1 MNANAGSASLSCGVA
16 EMATTTELSLPR
28 HLTALPGQPWA
39 IWRWAC
45 LRGAGFP
52 AKLVLRLAAP
62 DCARA
67 ADELLRAERNVAQ
80 CRRHALD
87 AVRLELDRSR
97 GQDEERRKPL
107 IHALRQLNKGG
118 FLTSGTGVPQE
129 VCQNLVS
136 AQCQWE
142 DAQKAFAA
150 EFENGVN
157 HISKEIRDTAADPLF
172 CQAALLQNSTA
183 YRQVLRSL
191 TGGSSQKRSKERQYE
206 RFIANHL
213 QRYTVKNDTIGFFG
227 PIGWAKVTKNTR
239 CISVRPGPNLVAA
252 SSIYFENWP
261 IEALAQRVLQ
271 DPWLLPWL
279 PPRLLPTVRLDHE
292 FAYPHGKAPVRLTPD
307 QIEILKLCDGERCAK
322 EIARALMG
330 DARSGILSEQK
341 VYETLLEL
349 VALKVLI
356 WTAEIPFDVHPEKRL
371 RRLLERAEDG
381 ESRRCALEW
390 LAELDRS
397 RNQVQHAFG
406 NPQELDH
413 AIQNLE
419 STFATITGGPTSR
432 CGGEMYAGR
441 TLIYQD
447 CRRDVDMEIGAGL
460 LESIADP
467 MSLVLTSARWF
478 SRRTATLCRDVFR
491 QIYTSLVQAS
501 AGAPVTFLS
510 FWKNA
515 QPILLD
521 PHARIFNSV
530 VAELQERWSKIL
542 RIPQGERRVT
552 YTSRELRPHVDVAFD
567 ASRPGWQMARYHSPD
582 VMIAASSVEAVRQ
595 GDCLF
600 VLGEVHMTENTIRDS
615 MWVSQHPHPGE
626 LFEAIR
632 SDLPEPRLIPV
643 PRRGWPRVTNRSRS
657 ALSSPGDYFL
667 EFAGDS
673 LHYGPREETIA
684 AASLTIEDS
693 ERGLVART
701 SDRAV
706 CIDLLESVGDLLSML
721 SCEFL
726 KILPPAR
733 YQPRITIDKM
743 VICREMWSFGPQELD
758 FIHHAGESERFLAAR
773 RWAVENHLPRFVFA
787 KSPLEVK
794 PFYVDFDSPVYVEIL
809 VTMIRRLLAGDP
821 SASMTI
827 TEMLP
832 GPGQMWLPD
841 HAGNVYACELRMIAR
856 DLSVQALGAPAVT
869 A

>member
-1 MNANAGSASLSCGVA
+1 
-16 EMATTTELSLPR
+16 MATTTELSVPR
-28 HLTALPGQPWA
+28 HLTALPGQQWG

-52 AKLVLRLAAP
+52 ANLVLRLAAP

-67 ADELLRAERNVAQ
+67 ADELLRAERNVAE
-80 CRRHALD
+80 RRREALD
-87 AVRLELDRSR
+87 KVRLELDRSH
-97 GQDEERRKPL
+97 GQDEECRKLL
-107 IHALRQLNKGG
+107 IRALQQLNKGG
-118 FLTSGTGVPQE
+118 FLTSAADFPDDFRHK
-129 VCQNLVS
+129 LLS
-136 AQCQWE
+136 AQSQLE
-142 DAQKAFAA
+142 DARKAFAA

-157 HISKEIRDTAADPLF
+157 YISEEVREIAADPLF

-183 YRQVLRSL
+183 FRQVRRSL
-191 TGGSSQKRSKERQYE
+191 TSGSTHQKRSKERQYE
-206 RFIANHL
+206 QFIANYL
-213 QRYTVKNDTIGFFG
+213 QRYSVKNDTIGFFG

-239 CISVRPGPNLVAA
+239 CISVRPGPNLVAT
-252 SSIYFENWP
+252 STIYFENWP
-261 IEALAQRVLQ
+261 IEAVAQRILQ
-271 DPWLLPWL
+271 DQWLLPWL

-292 FAYPHGKAPVRLTPD
+292 FAHPHGKAPVRLTPD
-307 QIEILKLCDGERCAK
+307 QIELLKLCDGERCAK
-322 EIARALMG
+322 EIARELMR

-341 VYETLLEL
+341 VYETLLDL
-349 VALKVLI
+349 VGLKVLI
-356 WTAEIPFDVHPEKRL
+356 WTVEIPFDNYPENKL

-381 ESRRCALEW
+381 ESRQCALEW
-390 LAELDRS
+390 LAELERS
-397 RNQVQHAFG
+397 RKWVQHAVG
-406 NPQELDH
+406 DPKELDQ

-419 STFATITGGPTSR
+419 CVFATITGGPTSR

-447 CRRDVDMEIGAGL
+447 CRRDMDMEIGPGL

-478 SRRTATLCRDVFR
+478 SRRTAILCRDLFR
-491 QIYTSLVQAS
+491 RIYTSLVQAS
-501 AGAPVTFLS
+501 DGAPVTFLS

-521 PHARIFNSV
+521 PQARIFNSV
-530 VAELQERWSKIL
+530 VAELQKRWSDIL
-542 RIPQGERRVT
+542 QIPESERRVT
-552 YTSRELRPHVDVAFD
+552 YASSELRPHVDDAFE

-582 VMIAASSVEAVRQ
+582 VMIAASSVEAIRQ
-595 GDCLF
+595 GDCFF

-615 MWVSQHPHPGE
+615 MWVSQHPHPEE

-657 ALSSPGDYFL
+657 SLSSPGDYFL
-667 EFAGDS
+667 EFAADS
-673 LHYGPREETIA
+673 LHYGPRRETIA

-693 ERGLVART
+693 ERGLIART
-701 SDRAV
+701 SDGAV
-706 CIDLLESVGDLLSML
+706 CLDLVEAVGDLLSIL

-726 KILPPAR
+726 KILPRAR
-733 YQPRITIDKM
+733 HQPRVTIDKM
-743 VICREMWSFGPQELD
+743 VVCRETWSFAPQELD
-758 FIHHAGESERFLAAR
+758 FIHHAAEAERFLATR
-773 RWAVENHLPRFVFA
+773 RWVVENHLPRFVFA

-809 VTMIRRLLAGDP
+809 VKMIRRLFTGDP
-821 SASMTI
+821 SASLTM

-841 HAGNVYACELRMIAR
+841 HAGNLYASELRIIAR
-856 DLSVQALGAPAVT
+856 DLIV
-869 A
+869 